1 MMTGA
6 GLVTM
11 TVSADPDQVVISS
24 SAPRLVIYWE
34 LAQLNPVTRVSHPR
48 HDLLHSSSSSNHP
61 LFRPSTGEEQEKSR
75 SDF

>member
-24 SAPRLVIYWE
+24 SAPRLEICWE
-34 LAQLNPVTRVSHPR
+34 LAQLSPVTRVSHPR
-48 HDLLHSSSSSNHP
+48 PDLLHSSSSAP
-61 LFRPSTGEEQEKSR
+61 PREPCAC
-75 SDF
+75 